1 MVGINDFK
9 KSGWLLGYTAIIAGA
24 LLGLIGERPQ
34 EIGRSISWEG
44 FKTVPPV
51 GEVQSAAVA
60 LEVPPQYLG
69 SVTIGV
75 TGDMTLAYVNKT
87 FALPASYVPPN
98 LQPITAVPT
107 SGTMYLRGDVLP
119 HLDRL
124 YGDARKAG
132 FDLAVVSAYRSY
144 SYQVGTF
151 YFWAEQFD
159 YQTALRGS
167 ARPGHS
173 EHQLGTTVDIALG
186 SEKFEKFSYS
196 AAAPWVAKN
205 AHRYG
210 FVVSYP
216 PGKEHIT
223 GYLGEPWHIRWVGA
237 GLATELYQRGITLEE
252 YFREQAA
259 WQGS

>member
-1 MVGINDFK
+1 MTGISVLK
-9 KSGWLLGYTAIIAGA
+9 KSAWPLAYTAFIAA
-24 LLGLIGERPQ
+24 AVFGLIGERPQ
-34 EIGRSISWEG
+34 EIARRISWEG
-44 FKTVPPV
+44 FKTVPPA

-69 SVTIGV
+69 SITINVSGE
-75 TGDMTLAYVNKT
+75 MTLAYVNKT
-87 FALPASYVPPN
+87 FALPPGYVPPN
-98 LQPITAVPT
+98 LQPITRVQTA
-107 SGTMYLRGDVLP
+107 GAQQLRGDVLP
-119 HLDRL
+119 YLYRL
-124 YGDARKAG
+124 FRDAQKAG
-132 FDLAVVSAYRSY
+132 FDLSVASAYRSY
-144 SYQVGTF
+144 AYQVGTF
-151 YFWAEQFD
+151 YFWVEQFD

-173 EHQLGTTVDIALG
+173 EHQLGTTVDLALG

-216 PGKEHIT
+216 PGKEQIT

-237 GLATELYQRGITLEE
+237 ELAAELYKRGITLEE
-252 YFREQAA
+252 YFREQTA
-259 WQGS
+259 WRSS